1 MELNYDATVY
11 FLYRKHGGDME
22 KVLRSFRAFLKFA
35 ATLGNE
41 ECAQLEH
48 VDEFYYTE
56 EVLRSRVGYW
66 EWKVGEMRR
75 VKKERKQKYEKD
87 TVFGGTAVPS
97 GHNVFKDSLKGRLDE
112 IAAEVRTMLP
122 TIDDSDSDSAGS
134 IPEVFFSGVDWS
146 KTKLPG
152 DEGFHWDSSDNDVD
166 DKADPPS
173 MPPSRTP
180 HQDLAKEVLPPST
193 LLPPSTITSQLDSLP
208 TETLATQLRS
218 GDMSAL
224 KRALNPNRPLRP
236 SQCRYDEDGNPL
248 DGIEPATTDDADD
261 AAMLKEFMEKAK
273 QPDQPSTAPQRG
285 GRWTIIE
292 HSDSSD
298 DDDCH
303 NLKGGKGKGYKGAGG
318 KGSKGACL

>member
-134 IPEVFFSGVDWS
+134 IPEVFFSGVDCPRPS
-146 KTKLPG
+146 SRGTRASIGTAATTTSTTKQTRLACPRPAPRIRTSPRR
-152 DEGFHWDSSDNDVD
+152 SSPH
-166 DKADPPS
+166 PPS
-173 MPPSRTP
+173 CPPAPSPPSSIP
-180 HQDLAKEVLPPST
+180 SPPKPSPPS
-193 LLPPSTITSQLDSLP
+193 
-208 TETLATQLRS
+208 
-218 GDMSAL
+218 SA
-224 KRALNPNRPLRP
+224 
-236 SQCRYDEDGNPL
+236 
-248 DGIEPATTDDADD
+248 PAT
-261 AAMLKEFMEKAK
+261 
-273 QPDQPSTAPQRG
+273 
-285 GRWTIIE
+285 
-292 HSDSSD
+292 
-298 DDDCH
+298 
-303 NLKGGKGKGYKGAGG
+303 
-318 KGSKGACL
+318 CLR